1 MAQSGRSLTH
11 ELAIKEVPFLLA
23 LHSFPGGE
31 AEALGLPHADRDV
44 EALRAFRDEVL
55 PPLANALAPD
65 EYRIVRAWWD
75 GLFADPQIR
84 RFTTTLRHGDL
95 WYDPPA
101 R

>member
-1 MAQSGRSLTH
+1 M
-11 ELAIKEVPFLLA
+11 LA
-23 LHSFPGGE
+23 LHRFPGGE